1 MLLKDIGCL
10 RNIRCLKIHVG
21 ATAGRPYIVGTSE
34 TSFLGLFPQLY
45 SSRLD
50 IGCLSD
56 IRCLGKLLF
65 GEMRIEQTVL
75 ALPKD
80 IGCFRNIRCLKKI
93 VEQTCVFYPVPMCS
107 PLMLHTITTRFVGYD
122 GIFFSAIL

>member
-1 MLLKDIGCL
+1 MFAKHPMFENPCRGDRRSPLHRWNLG
-10 RNIRCLKIHVG
+10 NII
-21 ATAGRPYIVGTSE
+21 
-34 TSFLGLFPQLY
+34 LGLFPQLY

-50 IGCLSD
+50 IGCLLD